1 MPGRLNVTLLTV
13 LVALIAPGG
22 LQAEVLRFDSR
33 SQWTQWQMPA
43 DAIDITSSGGLQPVP
58 MRKRNKK
65 HRVCANITRRDKRN
79 IANVLDF

>member
-43 DAIDITSSGGLQPVP
+43 DAIDITSSGGLQPVRCARGT
-58 MRKRNKK
+58 MRRSM
-65 HRVCANITRRDKRN
+65 RTGLGA
-79 IANVLDF
+79 AYG